1 MAQCVAEARRLGL
14 KFYVEE
20 CGGISAAAAVAGG
33 QAAGEIAD
41 EEEDNRSSGDGDA
54 DLQ

>member
-1 MAQCVAEARRLGL
+1 MAEARRLGL
-14 KFYVEE
+14 QFYVEK

-33 QAAGEIAD
+33 QAAGDIAD
-41 EEEDNRSSGDGDA
+41 EEEDNLVEGEGDA